1 MKFNYSK
8 EPRNKRLVN
17 KYLLSCTFSINSD
30 HGYIDNIVDY
40 IFSDENKINE
50 LTENILIISELLQ
63 ARGWSKNQ
71 FFNDLKQDL
80 ENLPGM
86 TFMHDYFDLYN
97 TADLNYSEITAWRGD
112 FYFTY
117 YDQNCVEYLLKIDPE
132 QKKACR
138 QKIKENL
145 IKPFLEKI
153 KSMPADEYYSLFK
166 NLYNSYLLADKIDQE
181 VSQSNKKT
189 ELKI

>member
-97 TADLNYSEITAWRGD
+97 TADLNYSEITAWR
-112 FYFTY
+112 
-117 YDQNCVEYLLKIDPE
+117 VEYLLKIDPE